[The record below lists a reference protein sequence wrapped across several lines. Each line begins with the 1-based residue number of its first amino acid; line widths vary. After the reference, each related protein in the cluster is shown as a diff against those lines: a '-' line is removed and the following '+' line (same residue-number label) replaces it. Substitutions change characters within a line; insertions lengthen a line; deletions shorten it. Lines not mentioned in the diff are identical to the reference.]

1 MFARVVRFSD
11 VTPERVEEI
20 LRRIDESNGPPPGVP
35 ATGLQVLVDEDQGT
49 AVVVQLF
56 DSAEDLRAGEQ
67 VFTAMDSSETPGVR
81 ASVDRC
87 EVKRD
92 LRMT

>member
-1 MFARVVRFSD
+1 VFARVVRFSD